1 LSFDS
6 YIAKRLSKSEKDLN
20 VSTPIIKIA
29 IGAIALGLAIMIIT
43 VATGTGLQHEIR
55 RKLSGVTGHI
65 QIFSFDNSYN
75 YTSNPVDINQEFFP
89 EFRSVPEV
97 SRMHVFATKP
107 GVIRT
112 DSDFEGI
119 VLKGVSS
126 DYDWSFFQNQLIQGE
141 LPIYKGKLSR
151 EVLISENISNS
162 LSINIG
168 DKFNVFFLDEKA
180 GKTKARRFI
189 VKGIFNTG
197 LSDFDDNFVICDLS
211 QIQRLNS
218 WGESSVGGF
227 EVFIDDFDKMER
239 VLPEV
244 YHQVGFDLN
253 AVSLLETNRYVL
265 DWIDLFD
272 LNIMVILFIMLCVAG
287 INMIT
292 ALLILILEKTQMIGM
307 LKALGAD
314 NWKIRKIFL
323 RHAFYLISRGLL
335 IGNSIA
341 ISILLVQKY
350 LGVVKL
356 DPKIYYVNQAPVNLD
371 LIHIILINVITLVL
385 VLLLLLLPS
394 YIVTKISPSKAIK
407 FE

>member
-1 LSFDS
+1 
-6 YIAKRLSKSEKDLN
+6 

-43 VATGTGLQHEIR
+43 VATGTGLQYEIR
-55 RKLSGVTGHI
+55 RKLSGTTGHI

-75 YTSNPVDINQEFFP
+75 YTSNPVDINQEFYPNFS
-89 EFRSVPEV
+89 SVPQV
-97 SRMHVFATKP
+97 KKMQVFANKP

-112 DSDFEGI
+112 EKDFEGI
-119 VLKGVSS
+119 VLKGVST
-126 DYDWSFFQNQLIQGE
+126 DYDWSFFKDQLIEGE
-141 LPIYKGKLSR
+141 LPVYQGKLSR
-151 EVLISENISNS
+151 DVLISENISNS
-162 LSINIG
+162 LEINLG

-180 GKTKARRFI
+180 GKTKARRFT

-197 LSDFDDNFVICDLS
+197 LSDFDDNFILCDLS

-218 WGESSVGGF
+218 WSDSIVGGF
-227 EVFIDDFDKMER
+227 EVFIEDFEKMGR

-272 LNIMVILFIMLCVAG
+272 LNIMVILLIMLSVAG

-314 NWKIRKIFL
+314 NWRIRKIFL
-323 RHAFYLISRGLL
+323 RHAAYLISRGLF
-335 IGNSIA
+335 IGNFIA
-341 ISILLVQKY
+341 ISILLIQKY
-350 LGVVKL
+350 FAVVKL
-356 DPKIYYVNQAPVNLD
+356 DPKIYYVNHAPVNIDYL
-371 LIHIILINVITLVL
+371 HIVLINVLTLVL
-385 VLLLLLLPS
+385 VLLLLLVPS
-394 YIVTKISPSKAIK
+394 YLVTRISPSKAIK